1 MYPSKHN
8 EKIATRITIVHSI
21 KLYLISSTSIVCW
34 IHNSHSDN
42 FKFKNIFS
50 KVYKEIFFSYIL
62 FQSTFWIN
70 INQGTRRENV
80 KTTKTVNSF
89 SITFKN
95 HSGYRDI
102 NIICNV
108 VSKHRVVKNQTKR
121 IIEKGLL
128 EGKSKLLSQFL
139 ALVLLREKVF
149 MTREFRFKIIEK
161 ISVEMLLQRIIISMN
176 MSWYFYTLYRSLL
189 QHMSSA

>member
-1 MYPSKHN
+1 
-8 EKIATRITIVHSI
+8 
-21 KLYLISSTSIVCW
+21 
-34 IHNSHSDN
+34 
-42 FKFKNIFS
+42 
-50 KVYKEIFFSYIL
+50 
-62 FQSTFWIN
+62 
-70 INQGTRRENV
+70 
-80 KTTKTVNSF
+80 
-89 SITFKN
+89 
-95 HSGYRDI
+95 
-102 NIICNV
+102 
-108 VSKHRVVKNQTKR
+108 VVKNQTKR

-161 ISVEMLLQRIIISMN
+161 ISVEMLLQRIIIIMN

>member
-1 MYPSKHN
+1 M
-8 EKIATRITIVHSI
+8 
-21 KLYLISSTSIVCW
+21 
-34 IHNSHSDN
+34 
-42 FKFKNIFS
+42 
-50 KVYKEIFFSYIL
+50 
-62 FQSTFWIN
+62 
-70 INQGTRRENV
+70 
-80 KTTKTVNSF
+80 
-89 SITFKN
+89 
-95 HSGYRDI
+95 
-102 NIICNV
+102 
-108 VSKHRVVKNQTKR
+108 VKNQTKR

>member
-1 MYPSKHN
+1 
-8 EKIATRITIVHSI
+8 
-21 KLYLISSTSIVCW
+21 
-34 IHNSHSDN
+34 
-42 FKFKNIFS
+42 
-50 KVYKEIFFSYIL
+50 
-62 FQSTFWIN
+62 
-70 INQGTRRENV
+70 
-80 KTTKTVNSF
+80 
-89 SITFKN
+89 
-95 HSGYRDI
+95 
-102 NIICNV
+102 
-108 VSKHRVVKNQTKR
+108 VVKNQTKR